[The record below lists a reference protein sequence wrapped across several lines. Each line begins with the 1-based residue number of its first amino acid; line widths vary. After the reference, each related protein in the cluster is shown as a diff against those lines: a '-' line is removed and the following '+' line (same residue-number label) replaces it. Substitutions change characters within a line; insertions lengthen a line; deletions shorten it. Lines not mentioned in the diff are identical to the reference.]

1 MSSGMADRLDA
12 IDDSLQRI
20 SSPPLVPDSHVIDL
34 SHLFRMTLG
43 DQSLQREVLQLF
55 ERQADM
61 LIARMNCADPAGVAA
76 LAHTLKGS
84 ARGIGAWGVAAA
96 AEGVETACAAS
107 AELESAVATLADEA
121 RRARLVIADHL
132 SAT

>member
-1 MSSGMADRLDA
+1 MSGMADMLDA
-12 IDDSLQRI
+12 LDGSLRRI
-20 SSPPLVPDSHVIDL
+20 SSPPLVPDNHIIDL

-43 DQSLQREVLQLF
+43 DHSLQREVLQLF
-55 ERQADM
+55 DRQADM
-61 LIARMNCADPAGVAA
+61 LIARMNCSDPAAVAA

-96 AEGVETACAAS
+96 AEGVEVACAAS
-107 AELESAVATLADEA
+107 VEIEAAVATLADA
-121 RRARLVIADHL
+121 VGQARLVIADHL